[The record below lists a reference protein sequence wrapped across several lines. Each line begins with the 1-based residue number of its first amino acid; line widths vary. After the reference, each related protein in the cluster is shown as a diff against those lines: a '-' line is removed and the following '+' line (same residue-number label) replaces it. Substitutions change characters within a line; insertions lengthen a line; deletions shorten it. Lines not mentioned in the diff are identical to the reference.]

1 MIMLN
6 RVGCVVTW
14 FTWVRG
20 LRGLASVWV
29 ARVKFLRGLRG
40 LRGSK
45 YFLRGSIFFTWVKV
59 FSLSQNLLRF
69 LNVCAGNLFVCEC
82 VCMCVCVCLWGGCSW
97 GWVQKIDTF
106 TSSFTWIMTSKFR
119 IFFSSTLRFSRKAKV
134 NYPLAPKGNS
144 EFEIALVKIFSLK
157 QKPNK
162 ITATIEKI
170 NFCVSRR
177 TASFFLKT
185 KTSSFV

>member
-1 MIMLN
+1 M
-6 RVGCVVTW
+6 GCVGQI
-14 FTWVRG
+14 FTWVT
-20 LRGLASVWV
+20 WV
-29 ARVKFLRGLRG
+29 TWVK
-40 LRGSK
+40 
-45 YFLRGSIFFTWVKV
+45 IFFTWVIFLRGMRGSNFFAVGQFFLRGSK
-59 FSLSQNLLRF
+59 FSPWVKIFCGF

-82 VCMCVCVCLWGGCSW
+82 VCMRVCVCVCLWGGVCSW

-144 EFEIALVKIFSLK
+144 KFEIALVKIFSLK

>member
-1 MIMLN
+1 M
-6 RVGCVVTW
+6 GP
-14 FTWVRG
+14 
-20 LRGLASVWV
+20 WV
-29 ARVKFLRGLRG
+29 ASVKFLRGLRG

-45 YFLRGSIFFTWVKV
+45 YFLRGSNFFAVGQFFLRGSKFSPWVKI
-59 FSLSQNLLRF
+59 FCGF